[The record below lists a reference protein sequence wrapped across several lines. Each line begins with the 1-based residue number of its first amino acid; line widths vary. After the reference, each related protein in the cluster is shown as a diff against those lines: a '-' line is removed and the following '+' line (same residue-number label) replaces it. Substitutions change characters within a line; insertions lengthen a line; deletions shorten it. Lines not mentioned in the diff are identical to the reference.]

1 MLKTENRA
9 AAVKAPQLKSKSLER
24 RLLSYAALPA
34 AFVLS
39 GGAANAAF
47 VGPYDVA
54 NWTAFTNGDGSVSTA
69 GAPGS
74 IDLTGS
80 GNGSIGGPSAV
91 SDFTVV
97 AIATGF
103 VTFDWSYVTSDSVG
117 YDLGSFLLNGVAT
130 TFAFNTASGSST
142 FAVNIGDTFG
152 FRVLATDNALGRG
165 FLNISNFDAH
175 GGTSDIPEPTTLS
188 LLALGAEGLA
198 LTRRR
203 KNQS

>member
-1 MLKTENRA
+1 MLKTEDRTA
-9 AAVKAPQLKSKSLER
+9 AARTPQVKSKSLER

-34 AFVLS
+34 ALVMT
-39 GGAANAAF
+39 GGAADAAF
-47 VGPYDVA
+47 VGPYDVS
-54 NWTAFTNGDGSVSTA
+54 NWTAFTNGDGSVDTS

-74 IDLTGS
+74 VALTGS

-97 AIATGF
+97 AVATGF
-103 VTFDWSYVTSDSVG
+103 ITFDWSYVTSDSVG

-130 TFAFNTASGSST
+130 TFAFNTGSGSSA
-142 FAVNIGDTFG
+142 FAVTAGDTFG

-165 FLNISNFDAH
+165 FLTISNFNEP
-175 GGTSDIPEPTTLS
+175 GGPSSVPEPTTLS
-188 LLALGAEGLA
+188 LLALGAAGLA

-203 KNQS
+203 KKQS